1 MMRFLFWVIP
11 VLIFSQETE
20 TIKKTLIYTS
30 PHANRNSALGQ
41 LYPGT
46 TITKLKKDKSG
57 QFVKAYLEF
66 YIPIEFLQEG
76 RVSHSPGIV
85 QIADDAQ
92 YKLLQAKKDGNR
104 ILLSLQV
111 TNKNTTKNLD
121 FSPIALIKIIGKGK
135 NKGELNPFKGKHQ
148 ALAIIKPQET
158 ITAEL
163 IYDFKSNPKKV
174 ELICTGK
181 LSGDRVFY
189 NLGF

>member
-1 MMRFLFWVIP
+1 MRLIFWTIP
-11 VLIFSQETE
+11 VFLFSQETE
-20 TIKKTLIYTS
+20 IIKKTLIYTTPYAS
-30 PHANRNSALGQ
+30 RKSALGQ

-57 QFVKAYLEF
+57 QFIKASLEF
-66 YIPIEFLQEG
+66 YIPVEFLEEG

-85 QIADDAQ
+85 QIANDAH
-92 YKLLQAKKDGNR
+92 YKLLQTKKEGNQVR
-104 ILLSLQV
+104 LFLQV
-111 TNKNTTKNLD
+111 TNKNTTQNLD
-121 FSPIALIKIIGKGK
+121 FSPMALIKIIGKGE
-135 NKGELNPFKGKHQ
+135 NKGDLNPFEGKHQ

-163 IYDFKSNPKKV
+163 VYDFKSKPKRV

-181 LSGDRVFY
+181 LNGDRIFY

>member
-1 MMRFLFWVIP
+1 MMRLIFWTIP
-11 VLIFSQETE
+11 VFLFSQETE
-20 TIKKTLIYTS
+20 IIKKTLIYTA
-30 PHANRNSALGQ
+30 PHASRKSALGQ

-46 TITKLKKDKSG
+46 TINKLKKDKSG
-57 QFVKAYLEF
+57 QFIKASLEF
-66 YIPIEFLQEG
+66 YIPVEFLEEG
-76 RVSHSPGIV
+76 RVSHPPGIV
-85 QIADDAQ
+85 QIADDAH
-92 YKLLQAKKDGNR
+92 YKLLQAKKEGNQVR
-104 ILLSLQV
+104 LFLQV

-121 FSPIALIKIIGKGK
+121 FSPMALIKIIGKGE
-135 NKGELNPFKGKHQ
+135 NKGDLNPFEGKHQ

-163 IYDFKSNPKKV
+163 IYDFKSKPKRV

>member
-1 MMRFLFWVIP
+1 MMRFLFWVMP
-11 VLIFSQETE
+11 VLLFSQETE
-20 TIKKTLIYTS
+20 TIKKTLIYTA
-30 PHANRNSALGQ
+30 PHAARDNALGQ
-41 LYPGT
+41 LYPGA

-66 YIPIEFLQEG
+66 YIPIEFLEEG
-76 RVSHSPGIV
+76 RVSHPPGIV

-92 YKLLQAKKDGNR
+92 YKLLQATKDGNR
-104 ILLSLQV
+104 ILLSIQV
-111 TNKNTTKNLD
+111 TNKNSTKNLD
-121 FSPIALIKIIGKGK
+121 FSPMALIKIIGKGE
-135 NKGELNPFKGKHQ
+135 NKGELNPFEGKHQ

-163 IYDFKSNPKKV
+163 IYDFQSKPKKV

-181 LSGDRVFY
+181 LSGDRIFY